1 MERGLPEGDVLAAR
15 PARSLQ
21 RPSPHPIDVREW
33 YLAAVTSSIAGMLLG
48 LVVGLRH
55 AFEPDHL
62 TAMATLVTETRDPRR
77 GAALGA
83 LWGLGHT
90 ISLVVVGAI
99 LIALGSVLPLRLA
112 AGFELAVSGVLV
124 LLGIRAVVRAWR
136 DGLIGPA
143 RPHAHGG
150 RDHAHPGP
158 DLHLHVGRWT
168 LAWRPLAVG
177 LVHGLAGSG
186 ALTALVF
193 AQLPST
199 AERIAYI
206 SVFGVGSIVGMA
218 VASAVVGASLGALH
232 RGQRWLALGAGALSI
247 GLGIAWSLPL
257 FGQLV

>member
-1 MERGLPEGDVLAAR
+1 M
-15 PARSLQ
+15 
-21 RPSPHPIDVREW
+21 
-33 YLAAVTSSIAGMLLG
+33 TSSIAGMLLG
-48 LVVGLRH
+48 LLVGLRH

-62 TAMATLVTETRDPRR
+62 TAMATLVTETRDVRR

-90 ISLVVVGAI
+90 ISLVVVGAV
-99 LIALGSVLPLRLA
+99 LIALGSVLPTRVA
-112 AGFELAVSGVLV
+112 IAFELAVSGVLI
-124 LLGIRAVVRAWR
+124 LLGVRAVARAWR
-136 DGLIGPA
+136 EGLIGPT

-150 RDHAHPGP
+150 RGHVHPGP
-158 DLHLHVGRWT
+158 DQHVHLGRWT

-206 SVFGVGSIVGMA
+206 SVFGIGSIVGMA
-218 VASAVVGASLGALH
+218 AASAFVGASLGVVQRGH

-247 GLGIAWSLPL
+247 GLGIAWSVPL
-257 FGQLV
+257 FGQLA

>member
-1 MERGLPEGDVLAAR
+1 M
-15 PARSLQ
+15 
-21 RPSPHPIDVREW
+21 
-33 YLAAVTSSIAGMLLG
+33 
-48 LVVGLRH
+48 VGLRH

-99 LIALGSVLPLRLA
+99 LIALGAVLPVRVALA
-112 AGFELAVSGVLV
+112 FELCVSGVLV
-124 LLGIRAVVRAWR
+124 ALGIRAVRRAWR
-136 DGLIGPA
+136 EGLTGPLRA
-143 RPHAHGG
+143 HIHGDHGHVHA
-150 RDHAHPGP
+150 GP
-158 DLHLHVGRWT
+158 DAHVHLGRWT

-193 AQLPST
+193 AELPST

-206 SVFGVGSIVGMA
+206 SVFGAGSIAGMA
-218 VASAVVGASLGALH
+218 AASALVGASLGALH
-232 RGQRWLALGAGALSI
+232 RGQRWLTLGAGALSI
-247 GLGIAWSLPL
+247 GLGIAWSVPL
-257 FGQLV
+257 VAQL